1 MSHTAV
7 TPFSAADVI
16 EEIEET
22 KNAEPMAVTPNE
34 QFTLLILLI
43 LLILLTLED
52 QYEYLVPGTHPR
64 LSSWKSPGRASSST
78 TVCTRVLPGAY
89 YSSSIN
95 NINTNNN
102 INTKSASATSTATS
116 RKITSRTA
124 CRGDLTPST
133 YGEPI

>member
-64 LSSWKSPGRASSST
+64 LFVEVARSSEQ
-78 TVCTRVLPGAY
+78 LY
-89 YSSSIN
+89 YSLYE
-95 NINTNNN
+95 
-102 INTKSASATSTATS
+102 SAT
-116 RKITSRTA
+116 RCI
-124 CRGDLTPST
+124 LQQ
-133 YGEPI
+133 